1 MILVMLGT
9 QKNSFHRLLEE
20 IQKCIDKGIITDEV
34 IVQAGSTKFESK
46 DMKIFNL
53 MSNAKLKKL
62 VKEADLIITHGGVGS
77 IVTALKEGKKVIAV
91 PRYHIYDEHV
101 NDHQLQIVQT
111 FDGQGF
117 IKGAVNVADL
127 PKLLKKIDSF
137 KPKDFISNNANI
149 INMIEKFIDSK
160 KILFAAY
167 SLDIGG
173 IEKALVTLVN
183 KLDEEGH
190 KVTLVLEKK
199 QGVFLKELSSNI
211 NVIEYR
217 PSESKNII
225 IRKISNLLKRIKFSI
240 KYKNKFDFSACFAT
254 YSIPASVISRI
265 ASKNTA
271 LWGHADYLTL
281 FNKDK
286 EKFKEFFNKRK
297 YNKFKHIVFVSEE
310 GKDSFTKIFPEMKE
324 KTIVCNNL
332 INYTKI
338 KELANEKIEIKKD
351 PNCVTFLNVGRHD
364 EKQKR
369 LTRLIEASNKL
380 KKDGFDFRVLLVGDG
395 PDNTKYKELVN
406 KYELEN
412 KIMFLGSKENPY
424 PYFKIAN
431 CIILT
436 SEYEGYPVVFLESF
450 ILNKPL
456 ITTKVSDYKQVEDGF
471 GYVTEKDINDIYE
484 KMKLFIQNGYDINKK
499 FKPEEYNNE
508 IMKKLEEIF

>member
-20 IQKCIDKGIITDEV
+20 IQKCIDKGIIKDEV

-53 MSNAKLKKL
+53 ISNAKLKKL
-62 VKEADLIITHGGVGS
+62 VKEADLVITHGGVGS

-91 PRYHIYDEHV
+91 PRYHEYNEHV
-101 NDHQLQIVQT
+101 NDHQLEIVQT

-117 IKGAVNVADL
+117 IKGAVGVSDL
-127 PKLLKKIDSF
+127 SKLLKEAEKF
-137 KPKDFISNNANI
+137 TPKKFVSNNENI

-160 KILFAAY
+160 KLLFAAH
-167 SLDIGG
+167 SLDVGG

-190 KVTLVLEKK
+190 KITLVLEKK
-199 QGVFLKELSSNI
+199 QGIFLDELNSNI
-211 NVIEYR
+211 EVIEYA
-217 PSESKNII
+217 PNTNKNII
-225 IRKISNLLKRIKFSI
+225 IRKVSNLIKRIKFTL
-240 KYKNKFDFSACFAT
+240 KYKNKFDFAGCFAT
-254 YSIPASVISRI
+254 YSIPASVISKI
-265 ASKNTA
+265 ASKNNA

-281 FNKDK
+281 YDNNK
-286 EKFKEFFNKRK
+286 EKVKEFFNARK
-297 YNKFKHIVFVSEE
+297 YNKFKHIIFVSEE
-310 GKDSFTKIFPEMKE
+310 GKNSFIKIFPEMQE

-332 INYTKI
+332 IDYNKI
-338 KELANEKIEIKKD
+338 KDFANEKIETKKD
-351 PNCVTFLNVGRHD
+351 SNCVTFLNVGRHD

-369 LTRLIEASNKL
+369 LTRLIEASNML
-380 KKDGFDFRVLLVGDG
+380 KNDGFNFKILLVGDG
-395 PDNTKYKELVN
+395 PDNNKYKEMVE
-406 KYELEN
+406 KYKLED
-412 KIMFLGSKENPY
+412 KIIFLGSKQNPY
-424 PYFKIAN
+424 PYFKISD

-450 ILNKPL
+450 TLNKPI

-471 GYVTEKDINDIYE
+471 GYVTEKDSKDIYE
-484 KMKLFIQNGYDINKK
+484 KMKLFIEKGFTINKK